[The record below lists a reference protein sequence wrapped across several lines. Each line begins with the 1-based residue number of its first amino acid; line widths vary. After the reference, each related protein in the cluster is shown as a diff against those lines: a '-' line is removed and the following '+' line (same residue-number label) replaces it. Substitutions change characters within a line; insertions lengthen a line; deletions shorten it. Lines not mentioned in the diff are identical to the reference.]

1 VIPFLWIVFFFFS
14 FVKTVLIYVKMHV
27 VGGFGT
33 YIYIS
38 LVTSKVRMVMIFSFF
53 HGDEFTR

>member
-1 VIPFLWIVFFFFS
+1 
-14 FVKTVLIYVKMHV
+14 MHV